1 MVFAITLAG
10 LHLMALAVA
19 GADPVVGRSVFA
31 LCQAALGAV
40 VLVYGPTRRAAF
52 AVLSHYWIAALA
64 FGALL
69 LLAAW
74 QAGMFGAPHGALN
87 PFAAQTEVWSLAA
100 LFFAVLAP
108 AAAAGA
114 SGRRPLFEAFLIAC
128 LAFAALDIGR
138 KLQAG
143 PEQTLLATAQETAEI
158 YALAALFAAF
168 AAYDSVRS
176 PPRDRA
182 HRRVSM
188 RLMLPGAA
196 LGASILG
203 LVLCNAPLALAAL
216 LAGLGVMGLGLA
228 IREWPRRL
236 AFVNGLAGLASIG
249 LAILAFVIFGK
260 AGDPFGVA
268 DLHDSFSTAVKGSFG
283 LGSGAEGGPV
293 LTWLV
298 EAGVWGAAALLLAG
312 FMFAARLAFSGDRR
326 KAPSRGLALALGAL
340 ATSLL
345 AGPGG
350 LSPAGAATL
359 AIIIGM
365 AANYADALR
374 LSQRAARAAKQKQ
387 SEPEASAA
395 DSPGEDTSAAQPA

>member
-40 VLVYGPTRRAAF
+40 VLVYGPTRRAAL

-69 LLAAW
+69 LIAAW
-74 QAGMFGAPHGALN
+74 KAGMLGAPHGAFN

-114 SGRRPLFEAFLIAC
+114 SGRRPLFEAFLTAS
-128 LAFAALDIGR
+128 LAFAALDIVR

-143 PEQTLLATAQETAEI
+143 PEQTLLATPQETAEI
-158 YALAALFAAF
+158 YALAVLFAAF

-176 PPRDRA
+176 PSRDRA

-196 LGASILG
+196 LGAALLG

-216 LAGLGVMGLGLA
+216 LAGLGVMGAVLA

-236 AFVNGLAGLASIG
+236 AVVMGLAGLTSIA
-249 LAILAFVIFGK
+249 LATAAFAIFGK
-260 AGDPFGVA
+260 AGDPFGVT
-268 DLHDSFSTAVKGSFG
+268 DLRDSFSTALKGSLG

-293 LTWLV
+293 MTWLV
-298 EAGVWGAAALLLAG
+298 EAGVWGAAALALAG
-312 FMFAARLAFSGDRR
+312 CMFAARLAFSGDRR
-326 KAPSRGLALALGAL
+326 QAPSRGLALVLGAL

-350 LSPAGAATL
+350 LSSAGAATL

-365 AANYADALR
+365 AANYADSLR
-374 LSQRAARAAKQKQ
+374 PSPRGARATKQKQ
-387 SEPEASAA
+387 SKPESSVA
-395 DSPGEDTSAAQPA
+395 DPPSDETSAAQSA